1 MMSNSVEEK
10 FKILEDKIQQLEHDL
25 ERAQAVQEIQNL
37 MSRYEYYHQPVTMD
51 RTIELFAHKAP
62 DVSVTTP
69 GGTYVGIEQIRTIFT
84 LILHEVPAGSMMEHH
99 LTTPMIEIAKDG
111 KTAKGVW
118 YTPGHETLPALDPHA
133 YWAWG
138 KYSVDFIKE
147 EGKWK
152 IWHQR
157 GYITFRCRYDRS
169 WVETADPDPLM
180 PRDTMYPPDRRDAVS
195 TYYDPEAIRQ
205 MIPAPPDPY
214 DTWQE

>member
-1 MMSNSVEEK
+1 LQADIENT
-10 FKILEDKIQQLEHDL
+10 FKEIEDKIKKLEH
-25 ERAQAVQEIQNL
+25 EVGRTQAVTEIQNL

-51 RTIELFAHKAP
+51 RTSELFAQKAP
-62 DVSVTTP
+62 DVYVTTP
-69 GGTYVGIEQIRTIFT
+69 GGTYIGIEQIRTIFT
-84 LILHEVPAGSMMEHH
+84 RILHEEPMGSMMEHH
-99 LTTPMIEIAKDG
+99 LTTPMIEVAKDG

-147 EGKWK
+147 DGKWK

-157 GYITFRCRYDRS
+157 GYITFRTRFDRS
-169 WVETADPDPLM
+169 WIEAPDPDPLT
-180 PRDTMYPPDRRDAVS
+180 PRDTQYPPDRRDAVS
-195 TYYDPEAIRQ
+195 TYYDPKGVRQ

-214 DTWQE
+214 DTWEG